1 MESLT
6 KKIGDGCSAFGLPRN
21 VGTTIPLSLFVM
33 YVLIVVSIIGM
44 PRRWPNGKVF
54 FKEGPK
60 RMTVDEVKA
69 RATEAK
75 LRPVGFKSMLRN
87 TVFRCRETVL
97 LL

>member
-1 MESLT
+1 VR
-6 KKIGDGCSAFGLPRN
+6 GLRQ
-21 VGTTIPLSLFVM
+21 
-33 YVLIVVSIIGM
+33 
-44 PRRWPNGKVF
+44 
-54 FKEGPK
+54 
-60 RMTVDEVKA
+60 TVDEVKA